1 MSQRTDSEWLHRCI
15 NLGMVYFVNSFQ
27 IDELFVLID
36 AGNLE
41 DAALLN
47 FMCLV
52 SDVFF
57 GVSSWKTFSSCKL
70 TVISYVFAK

>member
-1 MSQRTDSEWLHRCI
+1 MMSQRIDSEWLRRCI
-15 NLGMVYFVNSFQ
+15 NSGMVYFVNSFQ

-36 AGNLE
+36 RGNLE
-41 DAALLN
+41 DVALLN

-57 GVSSWKTFSSCKL
+57 GVSSL